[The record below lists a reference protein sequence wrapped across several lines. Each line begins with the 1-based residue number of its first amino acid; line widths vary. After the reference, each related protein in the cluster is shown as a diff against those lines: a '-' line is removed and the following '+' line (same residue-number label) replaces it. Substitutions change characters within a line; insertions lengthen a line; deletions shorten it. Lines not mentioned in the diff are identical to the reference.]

1 MERENKAILLFKQQI
16 DQETSLL
23 NKEKRILIINSNN
36 IKKMYLFLIKE
47 TMGNLL
53 KAV

>member
-23 NKEKRILIINSNN
+23 NKEKRISSIFEQYQ
-36 IKKMYLFLIKE
+36 KMYLFLIKE